1 MSYSTIIDDP
11 VDGKEVMR
19 RHYSALIKE
28 TERKKPNK
36 AVVNSYLNKEFSAR
50 RNWLQGVSAG
60 ERVEK
65 LLNAYP
71 CFKDHVEVSSYC
83 RCKNDKSDI

>member
-11 VDGKEVMR
+11 VDSKEVMR

-28 TERKKPNK
+28 TERKKLNK
-36 AVVNSYLNKEFSAR
+36 AVLNSYLNKEFSAR
-50 RNWLQGVSAG
+50 QNWLQGASAG

-83 RCKNDKSDI
+83 RCKNDKSVI